1 MSGVSR
7 LVDVNGALTNHD
19 SGLLHVLEDFLAR
32 VAAGIGLAEV
42 RGPAERDELVVWGLC
57 VKHRANVG

>member
-1 MSGVSR
+1 MSR
-7 LVDVNGALTNHD
+7 LLVDVNRALTSDD

-42 RGPAERDELVVWGLC
+42 RGPAERDKLVVWGLC
-57 VKHRANVG
+57 VKYRANVG